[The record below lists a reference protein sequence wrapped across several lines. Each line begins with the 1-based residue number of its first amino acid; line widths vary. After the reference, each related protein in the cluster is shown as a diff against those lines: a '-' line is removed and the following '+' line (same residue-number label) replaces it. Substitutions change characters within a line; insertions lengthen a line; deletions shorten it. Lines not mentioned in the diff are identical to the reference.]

1 VDLLHRE
8 RGKRLVGEPVRC
20 GLAWLVAEQVGGD
33 RVQVA
38 PNAVNFGVVVRHLD
52 SAPCL
57 AKAVV
62 DVNAFMLEG
71 VQVGDSPSRHVGFD
85 EAMAG
90 VFVTDDD
97 VFHFI

>member
-8 RGKRLVGEPVRC
+8 RGKRLEGKPVRC
-20 GLAWLVAEQVGGD
+20 GLAWLVATQIDGD

-38 PNAVNFGVVVRHLD
+38 PNAVR
-52 SAPCL
+52 
-57 AKAVV
+57 AVV

-71 VQVGDSPSRHVGFD
+71 VQVGDGLSRHVGFD

>member
-1 VDLLHRE
+1 MDLLHRE

-20 GLAWLVAEQVGGD
+20 GLAWLVAKQVDGT

-38 PNAVNFGVVVRHLD
+38 PNAVR
-52 SAPCL
+52 
-57 AKAVV
+57 AVV

-71 VQVGDSPSRHVGFD
+71 VQVGDSPSRHVIAD

-90 VFVTDDD
+90 VLVTDDD
-97 VFHFI
+97 VFHVT